1 MVAAFPEL
9 RRTLEELAVDR
20 EIDNQ
25 LASGLD
31 TDGPED
37 HQVLV

>member
-9 RRTLEELAVDR
+9 RRYLEELAGDR

-25 LASGLD
+25 LAAGIEID
-31 TDGPED
+31 FEED
-37 HQVLV
+37 QRVLV